1 MVSAVMY
8 SVMVLTSCLWFCY
21 AVRAAFVGLKD
32 KCTAYPLRAVKKAF
46 IYGGSEYPKDD
57 WKGSVSCRAFLV

>member
-1 MVSAVMY
+1 MMVSAVMY

-21 AVRAAFVGLKD
+21 AVRAAFVGVKD

-46 IYGGSEYPKDD
+46 IYGGSEYPK
-57 WKGSVSCRAFLV
+57 A